1 MSEKN
6 KRKRLIVLR
15 NCKGLLLLLLS
26 AILFLSCSRKQKKDE
41 TNSNAVHELHFYV
54 DSTRIE
60 DTVKDTIN
68 GIQLN
73 PPLDWKLITPEML
86 VKITAKF
93 SEQQTDNV
101 KFLPIFIFMNQEK
114 ECLLSVISIGLK
126 SDSVLEMEA
135 YCKLIEEKFKKEDI
149 KKERFKNNNIVFTQ
163 YLILKE
169 NLVTFKL
176 LFEGPKKNLIQIDY
190 ITSRNNY
197 PSEVKSI
204 ESSIGSIRLI
214 SRTKTI

>member
-6 KRKRLIVLR
+6 KRRRLIALR

-41 TNSNAVHELHFYV
+41 TNPNAVFELHFFV

-101 KFLPIFIFMNQEK
+101 KFRPIFIFMNQEK

-126 SDSVLEMEA
+126 SDSVLEMET
-135 YCKLIEEKFKKEDI
+135 YCKLIEEKLEKEEI

-176 LFEGPKKNLIQIDY
+176 LFEGPMNNLIQIDY

-214 SRTKTI
+214 SQTKTI